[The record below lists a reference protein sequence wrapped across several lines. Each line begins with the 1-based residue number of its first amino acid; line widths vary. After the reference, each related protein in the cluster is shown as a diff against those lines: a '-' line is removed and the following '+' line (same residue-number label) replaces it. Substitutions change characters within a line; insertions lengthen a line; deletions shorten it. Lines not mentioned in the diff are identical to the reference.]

1 MKIGRLLCCALFVCA
16 VAVPAFAQV
25 YVGRTHLPSI
35 EDSDLG
41 DQVNRALA
49 TCDAGCVVNIEAGT
63 YRLTVERAGF
73 KRTIHSD
80 VILELNQN
88 GRLDFKLFGRSA
100 FLFINRYEDL
110 PADDEG

>member
-63 YRLTVERAGF
+63 YRFSTPILIDRPGLQLLGAGGRA
-73 KRTIHSD
+73 T
-80 VILELNQN
+80 
-88 GRLDFKLFGRSA
+88 RLIFTGASG
-100 FLFINRYEDL
+100 
-110 PADDEG
+110 PAIKM